1 MTSRKLLLPIAFG
14 LILLISCGTGFAQ
27 TGSAWEPWGPRADEI
42 IMTIIG
48 DIMACQIALERGQ
61 VDVAPGIGG
70 DRIAKLKTNRNVDLV
85 MTPQFHASFLCLN
98 MRRAPLDA
106 DPVRQAIACIV
117 DRDAITS
124 KILKGEAMPLA
135 TIVPPWNP
143 YFNSNTAAFPYDLA
157 KAGEILDRAGYTV
170 DRKTKMRIDPNT
182 GKTMREMKILTP
194 LPEVAPTTAQIGKTI
209 ADAAKKVGLPV
220 KHEPVDFLDMRDM
233 VDAHNFDMYV
243 LAWSLGRNPDYLKDL
258 FHSRNAGEDGHN
270 TSGIALPELDRA
282 LEDLECAPD
291 LDSARQGAME
301 AQAFIAETQPM
312 VILYSN
318 ANYDGFRK
326 DKVTGYM
333 SMQGYGAAGYDNK
346 WTQLNI
352 RNIKDKANTVRWVL
366 ANDPRTLNP
375 CTASSQWDM
384 EPLRWVTDKLIEV
397 HPETLED
404 VPWLAKEW
412 EVDTWEPGPG
422 RTATVV
428 TLHLQEGV
436 KWHDGMPFTAEDIKF
451 TIDYLK
457 AARVPRYMRYTDKI
471 IRVEAIDEHTIK
483 VYFGS
488 VSCWH
493 LYLLNELPILPK
505 HIWKDVQ
512 DWKAFEPWKEP
523 HPTVK
528 GLTKLIGTGPFI
540 FKEYEPREHV
550 KLAKNPN
557 YWRLPA
563 AK

>member
-1 MTSRKLLLPIAFG
+1 MTSRKLLLPIALG
-14 LILLISCGTGFAQ
+14 LVMLISCGTGLAQ

-48 DIMACQIALERGQ
+48 ERQIALERGL
-61 VDVAPGIGG
+61 VDVAPEIGG
-70 DRIAKLKTNRNVDLV
+70 GSIAKLKSNRNIDLV
-85 MTPQFHASFLCLN
+85 MTPRFSASYLWFN

-106 DPVRQAIACIV
+106 DPVRQAMACIV

-124 KILKGEAMPLA
+124 KILKSEAIPLA

-143 YFNSNTAAFPYDLA
+143 YFNSNTAAFPYDLT

-194 LPEVAPTTAQIGKTI
+194 KAESSPTMAQIGKMI
-209 ADAAKKVGLPV
+209 ADAARKVGLPV
-220 KHEPVDFLDMRDM
+220 KHEPVDFLDMLGM
-233 VDAHNFDMYV
+233 VDDRNFDMYI
-243 LAWSLGRNPDYLKDL
+243 LAWSLDRNPDYLESL
-258 FHSRNAGEDGHN
+258 FHSRNAGEGGYN
-270 TSGIALPELDRA
+270 TSGIALPELDQA
-282 LEDLECAPD
+282 LEDLERAPD
-291 LDSARQGAME
+291 LDAARQAAME
-301 AQAFIAETQPM
+301 AQAIIARKQPM
-312 VILYSN
+312 AILYSEV
-318 ANYDGFRK
+318 NYAGFRK
-326 DKVTGYM
+326 DKVTGYV
-333 SMQGYGAAGYDNK
+333 SMPGYGAAGYNNK

-352 RNIKDKANTVRWVL
+352 RNIKDKANTVRWLL

-375 CTASSQWDM
+375 CTASSQYDM
-384 EPLRWVTDKLIEV
+384 EPLMWITDKLIEV

-412 EVDTWEPGPG
+412 EVDTWEAEPG

-451 TIDYLK
+451 TIDYLRDNVVFRYFNLTRNV
-457 AARVPRYMRYTDKI
+457 ARVQLTSRYT
-471 IRVEAIDEHTIK
+471 VK
-483 VYFGS
+483 VYFDS
-488 VSCWH
+488 VSCWN
-493 LYLLNELPILPK
+493 LYCLGELPILPK
-505 HIWKDVQ
+505 HIWKDVK
-512 DWKAFEPWKEP
+512 DWKAFEPWNEP

-540 FKEYEPREHV
+540 FKEYKPGKHV
-550 KLAKNPN
+550 RLVKNPN

-563 AK
+563 AE